1 MLINIYLI
9 SKLLNGKETGLLYID
24 QADFWSCGWYQLSER
39 EMNYNPEEEWI
50 SKRISKYL
58 ERME

>member
-9 SKLLNGKETGLLYID
+9 SKLLNGKETDCFILIRL
-24 QADFWSCGWYQLSER
+24 DFWSCGYQLSER
-39 EMNYNPEEEWI
+39 EMNYNPEGGVI